1 MIKTKDPECSTR
13 VYCEV
18 NDWRWLIVGLY
29 IRMVANSLA
38 LKSPKMS
45 RMQESLLDAAYSHYL
60 FMITQFSIKKIY

>member
-1 MIKTKDPECSTR
+1 M
-13 VYCEV
+13 
-18 NDWRWLIVGLY
+18 GLY

-45 RMQESLLDAAYSHYL
+45 RMQESLLDVAYSHYL